1 MTTFF
6 VIFIFAGWLQSL
18 LERKFS
24 FILKVEAIVQRK
36 VVIRM
41 DQAQLLAE
49 IDALQEGNC
58 YVLDIFPQ
66 QVPAGNPNYG
76 AVENFLLKG
85 KTLPR
90 YAERVGIIIFK
101 LLCYEEADILLV
113 DAGDDDWFK
122 PYSQVNLAQ
131 IPLEQLAT
139 LIKAV
144 ITRDSGAIKV
154 LFRPSRPLISIDGA
168 FQTSVYNADPA
179 TLRRIALLAQA
190 EGIFFR
196 GCAN

>member
-1 MTTFF
+1 
-6 VIFIFAGWLQSL
+6 
-18 LERKFS
+18 
-24 FILKVEAIVQRK
+24 
-36 VVIRM
+36 M

-49 IDALQEGNC
+49 IDALQEGAC

-66 QVPAGNPNYG
+66 QVPADSKNFS

-101 LLCYEEADILLV
+101 LLCYEEADMLLV
-113 DAGDDDWFK
+113 DAGEDDWFK

-144 ITRDSGAIKV
+144 ITRESGTIDV
-154 LFRPSRPLISIDGA
+154 LFRPSNTLISIEGA
-168 FQTSVYNADPA
+168 FQTSVYHADPA
-179 TLRRIALLAQA
+179 MLRRIALLAQA
-190 EGIFFR
+190 EGLFIR
-196 GCAN
+196 ACSN

>member
-1 MTTFF
+1 MLCVGYFSSAGAGGESQLWGCGKFF
-6 VIFIFAGWLQSL
+6 
-18 LERKFS
+18 
-24 FILKVEAIVQRK
+24 
-36 VVIRM
+36 
-41 DQAQLLAE
+41 AQGQGL
-49 IDALQEGNC
+49 C
-58 YVLDIFPQ
+58 
-66 QVPAGNPNYG
+66 
-76 AVENFLLKG
+76 
-85 KTLPR
+85 PR

-139 LIKAV
+139 LIKAI

-154 LFRPSRPLISIDGA
+154 LFRPSRTLISIDGA

-179 TLRRIALLAQA
+179 MLRRIALLAQA